1 MTLLRF
7 LCLVVQPRMSFEVIC
22 GILNAQHI
30 AGIYH
35 PHSIRTTM
43 TVLEWLVRGGLGVKR
58 GGKSMLKPSL
68 PVACPL
74 VGLENPLDSLAVCA
88 VYLPGGKG
96 VGEQSVY
103 KFC

>member
-1 MTLLRF
+1 MGR
-7 LCLVVQPRMSFEVIC
+7 V
-22 GILNAQHI
+22 
-30 AGIYH
+30 
-35 PHSIRTTM
+35 
-43 TVLEWLVRGGLGVKR
+43 GVKR
-58 GGKSMLKPSL
+58 GGKSMLEPSL
-68 PVACPL
+68 PEACPL